1 MAFLNSINIVGSA
14 LTAERFK
21 TNIIL
26 QNIANQTTTRT
37 ESGEPYRRK
46 QVVFQTRTQ
55 SFDETLNNVMG
66 GGVRVAE
73 VVESQEDFNPVYDP
87 DNPDADEEGYV
98 YYPNVNNTE
107 EQVDLMEL
115 QGFTRLM
122 SARFQSLKLWLLKR
136 LKSAEM
142 YNIKNY

>member
-1 MAFLNSINIVGSA
+1 
-14 LTAERFK
+14 
-21 TNIIL
+21 
-26 QNIANQTTTRT
+26 
-37 ESGEPYRRK
+37 
-46 QVVFQTRTQ
+46 
-55 SFDETLNNVMG
+55 MG

-107 EQVDLMEL
+107 EQVDLMEAS
-115 QGFTRLM
+115 RVYEANV
-122 SARFQSLKLWLLKR
+122 SALQSLKLWLLKR

-142 YNIKNY
+142 YNIKIIKICRILRRNGE

>member
-87 DNPDADEEGYV
+87 DHPDADEEGYV

-107 EQVDLMEL
+107 EQVDLMEAS
-115 QGFTRLM
+115 RVYEANV
-122 SARFQSLKLWLLKR
+122 SALSVVKAMASKALEIGR
-136 LKSAEM
+136 
-142 YNIKNY
+142 NV